1 MKDCN
6 NIANLFRN
14 FAFKS
19 SSMAF
24 ISLLFV
30 VVFILVT
37 MAWGVSLWMRIDE
50 NYPLQYFPVRHM
62 ILKFFMIFIFFPALI
77 LMALVLIA
85 SLADKKNT

>member
-19 SSMAF
+19 LSMAF
-24 ISLLFV
+24 ISLLLV

-50 NYPLQYFPVRHM
+50 NYPFQDFPVRHV